1 MEAPRGNASRVR
13 YVVIMAGGSGTR
25 FWPAS
30 RRARPKQF
38 LKIGSERS
46 LLAETAARLEGV
58 VPLEHL
64 FVVTGASHAEHARDD
79 LPGVPAE
86 NVLVEPTGRN
96 TAPCIGWATR
106 HILAKDPDARIA
118 VLPADHYIRKT
129 ARFAEYLNA
138 AFEAASER
146 IVLFGII
153 PDRPETG
160 YGYIRQGARTGEV
173 NGEPVHEVD
182 RFVEKPDAPT
192 AERYLAE
199 GGFLWNAGM
208 FVFPA
213 RVMDEEISAH
223 VPELAKGLDAL
234 DADPSA
240 IDSIYPTLP
249 KAPID
254 TAVMEPSSRTLVM
267 PAEFGWSDVGSWDA
281 AKDVYDADADGNV
294 ALGDVMLEGVKNAFV
309 DARAGRKIAVVG
321 LDDVVVVDTPDALLV
336 MRRGQ
341 SQDVKKVVERLEK
354 NEEKDLL

>member
-1 MEAPRGNASRVR
+1 MGAARVNGCGVR

-38 LKIGSERS
+38 LSIGSDKS

-58 VPLEHL
+58 VPLENL
-64 FVVTGASHAEHARDD
+64 YVVTGAAHADHALED
-79 LPGVPAE
+79 LVGVPKA

-138 AFEAASER
+138 AFEAAEER

-160 YGYIRQGARTGEV
+160 YGYIQRGAKTGEV
-173 NGEPVHEVD
+173 GGEPVHAVQ
-182 RFVEKPDAPT
+182 RFVEKPDAAT
-192 AERYLAE
+192 AEQYLAS
-199 GGFLWNAGM
+199 GDFLWNAGM

-213 RVMDEEISAH
+213 RVMNEEIAAH

-234 DADPSA
+234 DADPRA

-254 TAVMEPSSRTLVM
+254 TAVMEPSSRTSVM

-281 AKDVYDADADGNV
+281 AMDVYEADADGNV
-294 ALGDVMLEGVKNAFV
+294 ALGDTLLEGAKNSYV
-309 DARAGRKIAVVG
+309 DARAGRKVAVVG
-321 LDDVVVVDTPDALLV
+321 LEDVVVVDTPDAILV
-336 MRRGQ
+336 MKRGQ
-341 SQDVKKVVERLEK
+341 SQDVKTVVARLEK

>member
-1 MEAPRGNASRVR
+1 MR

-38 LKIGSERS
+38 LSIGSERS

-64 FVVTGASHAEHARDD
+64 YVVTGAAHADHARDD
-79 LPGVPAE
+79 LVGVPPE

-106 HILAKDPDARIA
+106 HILAKDRDARIA
-118 VLPADHYIRKT
+118 VLPADHFIRDT
-129 ARFAEYLNA
+129 ARFAAYLDA
-138 AFEAASER
+138 AFEAATDR

-160 YGYIRQGARTGEV
+160 YGYIRQGEARGDSR
-173 NGEPVHEVD
+173 GEPVHAVD
-182 RFVEKPDAPT
+182 RFVEKPDAAT
-192 AERYLAE
+192 AEKYLAE
-199 GGFLWNAGM
+199 GGYLWNAGM

-213 RVMDEEISAH
+213 RVMDEEITAH

-234 DADPSA
+234 EADPGA
-240 IDSIYPTLP
+240 IYTIYPTLV

-281 AKDVYDADADGNV
+281 AKDVYEADADGNV
-294 ALGDVMLEGVKNAFV
+294 ALGDVLLEGVKNGFV

-321 LDDVVVVDTPDALLV
+321 LDDIVVVDTPDALLV
-336 MRRGQ
+336 MKRGQ
-341 SQDVKKVVERLEK
+341 SQDVKKVVARLEK